1 MTMNSVNDRLAD
13 AELDDKY
20 DGYIVGTVVENNDP
34 LGIARIKVQIPNLL
48 DSDQG
53 PIPWCLPSKK
63 SPFGQGPGYGVYGS
77 PKVGSPVRV
86 SLQGGD
92 PQHPVYECDEYLA
105 AHANAKFKDPNTW
118 GFKDPGGSE
127 LWVNMTTGAWEFT
140 HQSGTFLKYDGQGDM
155 TLHVAKDIAVDIV
168 GNETTAVGGDETTTV
183 EGNSTEA
190 VQGDATETVQGN
202 SSLTA
207 DQVSVTAN
215 SSMQLTASSTVT
227 VGASTITLDAGRTE
241 TTGVL
246 AAGNGASGTFLS
258 KDDKVVVVS
267 EGIVISIT

>member
-13 AELDDKY
+13 AEQDDKY
-20 DGYIVGTVVENNDP
+20 GGYIVGTVVENNDP

-77 PKVGSPVRV
+77 PKIGSPVRV

-105 AHANAKFKDPNTW
+105 AHANAKFQDPNTW

-140 HQSGTFLKYDGQGDM
+140 HQSGTTLKYDGQGDM
-155 TLHVAKDIAVDIV
+155 NLHVAKDSTTDIV
-168 GNETTAVGGDETTTV
+168 GKE
-183 EGNSTEA
+183 
-190 VQGDATETVQGN
+190 
-202 SSLTA
+202 
-207 DQVSVTAN
+207 
-215 SSMQLTASSTVT
+215 TVT
-227 VGASTITLDAGRTE
+227 VGSDSTKTIQGNLNFTVIGNATIDIHGS
-241 TTGVL
+241 L
-246 AAGNGASGTFLS
+246 AATVGGGASL
-258 KDDKVVVVS
+258 DVVGDASLTASGNANITASGAVN
-267 EGIVISIT
+267 ISGSSVNIN